1 MASPQPDQYTKISNE
16 LMEAIPRFKFN
27 GTQLRLLFVI
37 LRYTYGY
44 NRKEWDISLTFL
56 SNSTGVNRTQVKQ
69 ELKTLIGYKVIKVIK
84 EATFNSTRILAFNKD
99 YDEWLLPRGEIDT
112 LGSKSYPGYENKYT
126 PGGQKHP
133 TPAEKNSMENT
144 GEPSNGGEI
153 EGEGSKSYPGGQ
165 KRPQLKKKDLKE
177 NIKENIYTVF
187 AHWNSKKIIEH
198 RELTKKIE
206 GHINARLDKY
216 TVAEICEAINN
227 YDTVLK
233 GDDYFFSYK
242 WTLAEFLTR
251 DGGLPKFMAESD
263 PLNNYRKNKGPPK
276 DQKIP
281 RGFASIREAVERSKN
296 IEH

>member
-1 MASPQPDQYTKISNE
+1 MARPQPDQYTKISNE
-16 LMEAIPRFKFN
+16 LMEAIPHYKLN

-37 LRYTYGY
+37 LRYTYGF
-44 NRKEWDISLTFL
+44 NRKEWDLSLSFL
-56 SNSTGVNRTQVKQ
+56 SKSTGLRKEQVRHELSNLIKYNVVNVVR
-69 ELKTLIGYKVIKVIK
+69 
-84 EATFNSTRILAFNKD
+84 EASFKAARVLALNKD
-99 YDEWLLPRGEIDT
+99 YDTWLVKKSEQEDT
-112 LGSKSYPGYENKYT
+112 QVTNLT
-126 PGGQKHP
+126 PGNKLDHSQVTNL
-133 TPAEKNSMENT
+133 TPPQGINLFPPQGTNLTPKK
-144 GEPSNGGEI
+144 EI
-153 EGEGSKSYPGGQ
+153 FKEIF
-165 KRPQLKKKDLKE
+165 KE
-177 NIKENIYTVF
+177 NLKENIYTVF

-206 GHINARLDKY
+206 GHINARLEKY